1 MKASDVNMETVGKR
15 LAVIRLRGR
24 TGIRT
29 DVEDTLAHLNLKRIN
44 HCVIVDESLV
54 ILGMLRKAKDHITW
68 GQIDAETLG
77 LLVEK
82 RGEAVENNDADA
94 RKTAG
99 FDGKRY
105 KPYFRLSPA
114 RGGLGRRGI
123 KAAFAKSGALGN
135 RGEKIND
142 LIKKML

>member
-1 MKASDVNMETVGKR
+1 M
-15 LAVIRLRGR
+15 AVIRLRGR

-29 DVEDTLAHLNLKRIN
+29 DIEDTLTHLNLQRIN
-44 HCVIVDESLV
+44 HCVIVDESPV
-54 ILGMLRKAKDHITW
+54 IFGMLRKAKDHITW
-68 GQIDAETLG
+68 GQIDAETLR

-82 RGEAVENNDADA
+82 RGETVANSDANA
-94 RKTAG
+94 SRKTVG
-99 FDGKRY
+99 FNGKRY

-114 RGGLGRRGI
+114 KGGLGRRGI

-142 LIKKML
+142 LIKRMI

>member
-1 MKASDVNMETVGKR
+1 MKRQAQVKASDVIMEKSGKQ

-24 TGIRT
+24 TGIRD
-29 DVEDTLAHLNLKRIN
+29 DVEATLAHLNLHRIN
-44 HCVIVDESLV
+44 NCVIVEESPV
-54 ILGMLRKAKDHITW
+54 ILGMLRKAKDYITW
-68 GQIDAETLG
+68 GQIDAEVLKA
-77 LLVEK
+77 LEEK
-82 RGEAVENNDADA
+82 RGEE
-94 RKTAG
+94 G
-99 FDGKRY
+99 SH
-105 KPYFRLSPA
+105 KPVFRLSPA